1 MSHTCSEMR
10 KGVAGRMFDSLGDER
25 KGDAMFSNKT
35 LNEVRQ
41 GMKKWLEEVK
51 GFTSDFPGKRRFSTI
66 SDLDIDP
73 IYTPENITGLD
84 FATSIGYPGLY
95 PFTRGCQATGY
106 RGKVWTFRMFSGL
119 GGAEDTNQRWHQ
131 LLAEGETGLST
142 AFDFPTLMGYDSD
155 SPKATAEVG
164 KCGVAIDTLADLEV
178 LTKNIPLDKVTT
190 SMTINPPAS
199 VLWAMYLVAAER
211 QGVSWDKIGGTI
223 QNDMLKEFIA
233 QKTFM
238 CPPEPS
244 IRLISDTIEFGTE
257 YVPRW
262 NTISISGYHIR
273 EAGATAVQEL
283 AFTLADGI
291 AYVQDVM
298 ERKKL
303 DVDAFAPRLSF
314 FFDSHMDFF
323 EEIAKFR
330 AARRMWAK
338 IMRHR
343 FKAKNPRS
351 WWMRFHT
358 QTAGC
363 SLTHQQPYN
372 NIVRTTTE
380 ALSAVLGGTQSLH
393 TNSFDEEFALP
404 TELAAT
410 IALRTQQI
418 LAEETGGINTIDPL
432 AGSYFVEALTNQIE
446 DEAWEYIKKID
457 AMGGMLAAIAR
468 GFPQKEIATAAYKF
482 KRQVDNLER
491 VVVGVNK
498 YVAKEEAPIEFLK
511 IDERVEAEQIK
522 RLQKVKRTRDNRRV
536 ALTLNNLRVA
546 CQSDKNVMPYVI
558 EAVKTYATEQEICD
572 VYREVFG
579 EYQDPGF
586 Y

>member
-1 MSHTCSEMR
+1 
-10 KGVAGRMFDSLGDER
+10 
-25 KGDAMFSNKT
+25 MFSDKT
-35 LNEVRQ
+35 LLEARQ
-41 GMKKWLEEVK
+41 GKQKWLKEVK
-51 GFTSDFPGKRRFSTI
+51 KTTDDSVAKRFSTI
-66 SDLDIDP
+66 SNLPMDA
-73 IYTPENITGLD
+73 IYTPEDIKDCD
-84 FATSIGYPGLY
+84 FANNIGYAGSY

-106 RGKVWTFRMFSGL
+106 RGKEWTFRMFSGF
-119 GGAEDTNQRWHQ
+119 GNAEDTNRRWHQ

-142 AFDFPTLMGYDSD
+142 AFDLPTLMGYDSN
-155 SPKATAEVG
+155 SPRAKGEVG
-164 KCGVAIDTLADLEV
+164 KCGVAIDTLADFEI
-178 LTKNIPLDKVTT
+178 LTKNIPLDRVST

-199 VLWAMYLVAAER
+199 VLWSMYLVATEK
-211 QGVSWDKIGGTI
+211 QGASWDKVTGTI

-244 IRLISDTIEFGTE
+244 MRLISDTIEFGTK

-262 NTISISGYHIR
+262 NTISISGYHMR
-273 EAGATAVQEL
+273 EAGATAIQEL

-298 ERKKL
+298 GRKKL

-314 FFDSHMDFF
+314 FFDAHMDLF

-338 IMRHR
+338 IMKDR
-343 FKAKNPRS
+343 FKAKQPRS

-372 NIVRTTTE
+372 NIVRTAIE
-380 ALSAVLGGTQSLH
+380 ALAAVLGGTQSLH
-393 TNSFDEEFALP
+393 TNSFDEECALP
-404 TELAAT
+404 SEFAAT

-418 LAEETGGINTIDPL
+418 LAEETGVVNTIDPL
-432 AGSYFVEALTNQIE
+432 AGSYCVEALTNRIE
-446 DEAWEYIKKID
+446 AEAWKYIEKID
-457 AMGGMLAAIAR
+457 EIGGMVTAIAQ
-468 GFPQKEIATAAYKF
+468 GYPQREIANAAYNF
-482 KRQVDNLER
+482 KTQIDNLER

-498 YVAKEEAPIEFLK
+498 YVAKEDSPIELLK
-511 IDERVEAEQIK
+511 VDEKVEAGQVK
-522 RLQKVKRTRDNRRV
+522 RLREVRRVRDNRRV
-536 ALTLNNLRVA
+536 GQTLRDLKAA
-546 CQSDKNVMPYVI
+546 CQSEENVMPYVI
-558 EAVKTYATEQEICD
+558 EAVKAYGTKQEICD

-579 EYQDPGF
+579 EYRDPGYF
-586 Y
+586 

>member
-1 MSHTCSEMR
+1 
-10 KGVAGRMFDSLGDER
+10 MFNE
-25 KGDAMFSNKT
+25 KT
-35 LNEVRQ
+35 LNEARQ
-41 GMKKWLEEVK
+41 GREKWQEEVK
-51 GFTSDFPGKRRFSTI
+51 KSTNDFLEKRRFTTI
-66 SDLDIDP
+66 SDLAIDP
-73 IYTPENITGLD
+73 IYTPENIKNLD
-84 FATSIGYPGLY
+84 FATSIGYPGFY

-119 GGAEDTNQRWHQ
+119 GTAEDTNKRWHQ

-155 SPKATAEVG
+155 SPRATAEVG
-164 KCGVAIDTLADLEV
+164 KCGVAIDTLADFEI
-178 LTKNIPLDKVTT
+178 LTRNIPLDKVTT

-199 VLWAMYLVAAER
+199 VLWAMYLVAAEK
-211 QGVSWDKIGGTI
+211 QGVNWDKVGGTI

-233 QKTFM
+233 QKTLM

-244 IRLISDTIEFGTE
+244 IRLISDTIGFGTKH
-257 YVPRW
+257 VPRW

-291 AYVQDVM
+291 AYVQDVI

-338 IMRHR
+338 IMKDR

-351 WWMRFHT
+351 QWLRFHT

-380 ALSAVLGGTQSLH
+380 ALAAILGGTQSLH

-404 TELAAT
+404 TEFAAT

-418 LAEETGGINTIDPL
+418 LAEETGVINTIDPL

-446 DEAWEYIKKID
+446 DEAWKYINQID
-457 AMGGMLAAIAR
+457 EMGGMLAAIAR
-468 GFPQKEIATAAYKF
+468 GFPQREIASAAYSF
-482 KRQVDNLER
+482 KRQVDNREKA
-491 VVVGVNK
+491 VVGVNK
-498 YVAKEEAPIEFLK
+498 YVAKEEAPIEILK
-511 IDERVEAEQIK
+511 IDERVEAAQIK
-522 RLQKVKRTRDNRRV
+522 RLREVKRARDNRQV
-536 ALTLNNLRVA
+536 SQTLRDLRVA
-546 CQSDKNVMPYVI
+546 CQSEQNVMPYVI
-558 EAVKTYATEQEICD
+558 KAVRAYATEQEICD

-579 EYQDPGF
+579 EYHDPG
-586 Y
+586 YY

>member
-1 MSHTCSEMR
+1 
-10 KGVAGRMFDSLGDER
+10 
-25 KGDAMFSNKT
+25 MFSDKT
-35 LNEVRQ
+35 LNEARQ
-41 GMKKWLEEVK
+41 GMKKWIEEAK
-51 GFTSDFPGKRRFSTI
+51 GSTSDFQQQRRFSTI

-73 IYTPENITGLD
+73 IYTPENIKDLD
-84 FATSIGYPGLY
+84 FSASIGYPGLY

-119 GGAEDTNQRWHQ
+119 GSAEDTNKRWHQ
-131 LLAEGETGLST
+131 LLEEGETGLST

-155 SPKATAEVG
+155 SPRAIAEVG
-164 KCGVAIDTLADLEV
+164 KCGVAIDTLADFEV

-199 VLWAMYLVAAER
+199 ILWAMYLVAAEK
-211 QGVSWDKIGGTI
+211 QGVSWNKVGGTI

-244 IRLISDTIEFGTE
+244 VRLISDTVEFGTKH
-257 YVPRW
+257 VPRW

-273 EAGATAVQEL
+273 EAGSTAVQEL

-291 AYVQDVM
+291 AYVQDAI

-303 DVDAFAPRLSF
+303 DVDAFAPRFSF

-338 IMRHR
+338 IMKSR
-343 FKAKNPRS
+343 FKTENPRS

-380 ALSAVLGGTQSLH
+380 ALAAVLGGTQSLH

-404 TELAAT
+404 TKFAAT
-410 IALRTQQI
+410 IALRTQQV
-418 LAEETGGINTIDPL
+418 LAEETGVINTIDPL
-432 AGSYFVEALTNQIE
+432 AGSYFVETLTNQIE
-446 DEAWEYIKKID
+446 AEAWEYIKKID
-457 AMGGMLAAIAR
+457 DMGGMLAAINT
-468 GFPQKEIATAAYKF
+468 GFPQSEIANAAYDF
-482 KRQVDNLER
+482 KRQVDNLEK

-498 YVAKEEAPIEFLK
+498 YIANEEAPIELLK
-511 IDERVEAEQIK
+511 IDERVEEEQIK
-522 RLQKVKRTRDNRRV
+522 RLREVKRTRDNRRV
-536 ALTLNNLRVA
+536 ARTLRDLRAA
-546 CQSDKNVMPYVI
+546 CHSDKNVMPYVI
-558 EAVKTYATEQEICD
+558 EAVRAYATEQEICD

-579 EYQDPGF
+579 EYRDPGF